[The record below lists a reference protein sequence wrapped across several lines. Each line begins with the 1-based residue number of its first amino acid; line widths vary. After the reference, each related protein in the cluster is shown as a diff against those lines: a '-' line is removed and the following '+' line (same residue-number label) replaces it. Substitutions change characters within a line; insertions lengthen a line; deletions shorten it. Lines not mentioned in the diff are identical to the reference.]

1 MNTQAELQQAVR
13 ELRWNLPQERLRH
26 HCDVAIASCPAL
38 PCARGPDRMP
48 TSLGESIN
56 LIRGIFAHE
65 VLNIRYAIEIWIGKI
80 GGPDRRPE

>member
-1 MNTQAELQQAVR
+1 
-13 ELRWNLPQERLRH
+13 
-26 HCDVAIASCPAL
+26 
-38 PCARGPDRMP
+38 MP